1 MRSINFK
8 RHVALRSRELC
19 STRADSRWSKMRLS
33 RFFNFRHSTEAI
45 TPNVIKYWTAKLLN
59 PQLHPGRHGGR
70 REGTY
75 KLTEAESLHVQ
86 AAFMAGLKRKPD
98 RNLIRAAASLSIL
111 VNTHLRPLTNALRV
125 AAGQTPLP
133 AAVELNRRD
142 LYGYLKSWGWS
153 KKVPI
158 RIHIH
163 KFRPDNIVR
172 YINYA
177 TAVTWIPPER
187 LKFLDESTFA
197 SRSTLPLLPPPL
209 ALFLS

>member
-1 MRSINFK
+1 M
-8 RHVALRSRELC
+8 ALRARDFLESN
-19 STRADSRWSKMRLS
+19 S
-33 RFFNFRHSTEAI
+33 FF
-45 TPNVIKYWTAKLLN
+45 LL
-59 PQLHPGRHGGR
+59 PLLATTCPRTFLAH
-70 REGTY
+70 
-75 KLTEAESLHVQ
+75 ESLHVQ

-111 VNTHLRPLTNALRV
+111 VNTHLRPLTNAQRV

-209 ALFLS
+209 ALFLVICLFCRFLIPL